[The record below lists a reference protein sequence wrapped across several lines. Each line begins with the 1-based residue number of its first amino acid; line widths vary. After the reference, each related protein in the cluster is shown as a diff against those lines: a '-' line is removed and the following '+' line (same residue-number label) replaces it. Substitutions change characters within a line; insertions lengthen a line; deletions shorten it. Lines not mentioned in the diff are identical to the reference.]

1 MRLRFL
7 SAACAALALIFG
19 TYSNATLA
27 ADAWP
32 SRPVRVVV
40 PYSPGGTAD
49 TLGRLAAQQLG
60 EALGQQFLV
69 DNRPGAGGLIGADVV
84 AHAQPDGYTLV
95 VSGIGSH
102 VIAPM
107 LNPQASFD
115 PMKDFTHIVLLGG
128 PPGVLIVSNGLPA
141 KTLAEFL
148 AVAKSTPG
156 GLSYGTPGLGTN
168 GHLVA
173 EFFQQLAGIRMT
185 HIPYRGASGAVAD
198 VMGGQIPVG
207 SVTLTSAAGQI
218 RGGMVRALAVTSSRR
233 LAEYPDMPTFVELGY
248 PQMMATTW
256 FSLSGPAGLPA
267 DIVTRINK
275 VVIDGFKKPEVRKLL
290 DRDTIDPDPLT
301 PEQFT
306 AFVKQEIDRWG
317 PLARAVGAKGA
328 EP

>member
-7 SAACAALALIFG
+7 SAGCAALTLIAGTFG
-19 TYSNATLA
+19 HAALA

-32 SRPVRVVV
+32 SRPVRIVV
-40 PYSPGGTAD
+40 PFSPGGTAD
-49 TLGRLAAQQLG
+49 TLGRLAAQQLS
-60 EALGQQFLV
+60 ESLGQQFLV
-69 DNRPGAGGLIGADVV
+69 DNRPGAGGLIGSELV
-84 AHAQPDGYTLV
+84 AHASPDGYTLV

-102 VIAPM
+102 VIAPN
-107 LNPQASFD
+107 LNPQTAFD

-128 PPGVLIVSNGLPA
+128 PPGVLIVSNSVPA
-141 KTLAEFL
+141 KTLEEFL
-148 AVAKSTPG
+148 VAAKSTSG

-173 EFFQQLAGIRMT
+173 ELFQKLSGIHMT

-198 VMGGQIPVG
+198 VMGGQVPVG

-218 RGGMVRALAVTSSRR
+218 RGGLVRALAVTSSRR

-248 PQMMATTW
+248 PDMVATTW
-256 FSLSGPAGLPA
+256 FSLSGPSGLPA
-267 DIVTRINK
+267 DIANRINN
-275 VVIDGFKKPEVRKLL
+275 IMIESFKKPEVRKLL
-290 DRDTIDPDPLT
+290 DRDAIDPDPLT
-301 PEQFT
+301 PAQFT
-306 AFVKQEIDRWG
+306 AFVKHEIDRWG